1 MRKQVVLSK
10 ICSALK
16 YCACIF
22 AGGLILS
29 PQSLAESEL
38 IASAGKGL
46 GTELMQY
53 RSISAAEMA
62 GFSYSHLLS
71 SFNLGNNSLQWWAQG
86 SYSHMRTQHQNENQQ
101 QNILEIKPIL
111 RWYPRSQLQGGFAEA
126 GAGAS
131 YLSQKDFGDIGLST
145 KLNFALH
152 FALGYRFPRGHILSL
167 RYSHFSNARTNIPNP
182 GFDFASLNGHLSF

>member
-1 MRKQVVLSK
+1 MRKPVVFNDK
-10 ICSALK
+10 CSVFK
-16 YCACIF
+16 YCAYFF
-22 AGGLILS
+22 AGGLFLT
-29 PQSLAESEL
+29 PPTHAESEF

-46 GTELMQY
+46 GNELMQY
-53 RSISAAEMA
+53 RSISASEMA
-62 GFSYSHLLS
+62 GFSYSHLLL
-71 SFNLGNNSLQWWAQG
+71 SFSLGNNSLQWWGQG
-86 SYSHMRTQHQNENQQ
+86 SYSHMRIEHQSEKQQ
-101 QNILEIKPIL
+101 QNIFEIKPIL

-167 RYSHFSNARTNIPNP
+167 RYSHFSNARTNTPNP